1 MIDRTTLL
9 SLISSLELRHT
20 IEECEL
26 ALLQNYSWIET
37 GIREEYPLT
46 FHQLKTW
53 NRIDNYIIIKA
64 NETLERETELD
75 QDKYGLI
82 IEPSGKFTERKNS
95 GWCGT
100 PPITYANFDG
110 NWEYSID
117 SLLNIEV
124 EYWGGM
130 TNYKMEILSIKDD
143 ELVVKFIYNN

>member
-1 MIDRTTLL
+1 MKKFIALIFLTLIEL
-9 SLISSLELRHT
+9 NITACLETSLEP
-20 IEECEL
+20 EENKE
-26 ALLQNYSWIET
+26 IF
-37 GIREEYPLT
+37 GIWVE
-46 FHQLKTW
+46 K
-53 NRIDNYIIIKA
+53 NRDSTL
-64 NETLERETELD
+64 TLEREAELD
-75 QDKYGLI
+75 KDKYGFI